1 MWFPPIRGLIEW
13 WAGLD
18 WKIRLLI
25 PVILLAISTALWLL
39 ANLIWPWG
47 WVAGVVLLLA
57 GGRSESEKKGY
68 HF

>member
-1 MWFPPIRGLIEW
+1 MLWTPIRLVEW

-39 ANLIWPWG
+39 ANLIWPW
-47 WVAGVVLLLA
+47 
-57 GGRSESEKKGY
+57 
-68 HF
+68 